1 LASFSDIFSFVMK
14 LPFTPA
20 GSTTR
25 REVADLLS
33 DAAMQELIRPGT
45 HLPYAGPI
53 AEFAPMAKVL
63 EPVASPTAGER
74 LRIYRLYVRA
84 YCSRLDLRAQ
94 RAAEAAGNPLV
105 YWRWAVP
112 IAWKRIQLEWQGVR
126 YRLGLAVSPGTLQGL
141 VAELGD
147 PLR

>member
-1 LASFSDIFSFVMK
+1 MKK
-14 LPFTPA
+14 LPFTTA

-33 DAAMQELIRPGT
+33 DAAMQELIRPDS

-53 AEFAPMAKVL
+53 AEFAPLARVL
-63 EPVASPTAGER
+63 EPAPAAPTADDR

-84 YCSRLDLRAQ
+84 YITRLDQRAQ
-94 RAAEAAGNPLV
+94 RAAESAGNPLV
-105 YWRWAVP
+105 YWHWAVM
-112 IAWKRIQLEWQGVR
+112 IAWKRTQLEWQGVR
-126 YRLGLAVSPGTLQGL
+126 YRFGLPVNAGTLQGL

-147 PLR
+147 PLQ